1 MRGASIPGDGL
12 AAASCV
18 AGSPLHLPRRRGEQL
33 RVRCAPMEGR
43 EPVDPVLR
51 PIGVVHA
58 DPEADVVIQA
68 RYAPVTRGVVEIDPA
83 LSPAL
88 DGLDGFDWA
97 WLVTFLDRAVD
108 PRDADDPAGALRPVP
123 FLLADRGT
131 RTGIFASR
139 YPARPNRV
147 GLSLVASSASARPS
161 SNSRASTCSTAL
173 R

>member
-1 MRGASIPGDGL
+1 
-12 AAASCV
+12 
-18 AGSPLHLPRRRGEQL
+18 
-33 RVRCAPMEGR
+33 MEGR
-43 EPVDPVLR
+43 KPVDPVLR

-173 R
+173 RSSTSSRGSPTSICPLARTRRRVRAAAGSTGSRSGR